1 MATWDSK
8 SAGNSNFFH
17 PSLDQLHDP
26 FQLFDMEEVVS
37 RVQQALENEEKILV
51 YGDYDADG
59 ITSTSLIKE
68 TLELLGADVDYY
80 LPNRFKDGYGP
91 NIEVYKEKITEGVQ
105 LILTVDNGVFTMK
118 QLILLTVRM

>member
-1 MATWDSK
+1 
-8 SAGNSNFFH
+8 
-17 PSLDQLHDP
+17 
-26 FQLFDMEEVVS
+26 MEEAVS

-91 NIEVYKEKITEGVQ
+91 NIEVYKEKTTEGVQ
-105 LILTVDNGVFTMK
+105 LILTVDNGVSGMK

>member
-1 MATWDSK
+1 M
-8 SAGNSNFFH
+8 
-17 PSLDQLHDP
+17 
-26 FQLFDMEEVVS
+26 
-37 RVQQALENEEKILV
+37 V

-91 NIEVYKEKITEGVQ
+91 NIEVYKEK
-105 LILTVDNGVFTMK
+105 K
-118 QLILLTVRM
+118 QLKVFN